1 MTMLEYFKMI
11 LQKVSFDLTLFA
23 KEFLKAAGKLPE
35 EEMSELRIWCLQVF
49 GLHYC
54 REAVP
59 EFDRG

>member
-1 MTMLEYFKMI
+1 MI